1 MATEA
6 QRKARN
12 KYNNDNNLN
21 KTITFNRKTET
32 DLVEFIE
39 KLDIPL
45 SVYVKELIRK
55 DMKTH
60 E

>member
-12 KYNNDNNLN
+12 KYNNENNLN

-39 KLDIPL
+39 KLDEERDNKSLESIF
-45 SVYVKELIRK
+45 
-55 DMKTH
+55 
-60 E
+60 

>member
-12 KYNNDNNLN
+12 KYNNENNLN

>member
-12 KYNNDNNLN
+12 KYNNKNNLN